1 MKGRNRLSH
10 TLEQTRNNKPM
21 WFFEHNYVYFRE
33 LFPEIIELYSG
44 ALIYRDELKLVKMQ
58 CIEVSRYTTLV
69 SLELTFTACPQIT
82 PINMNVRL
90 YHDAQLA
97 DVVSYQNITPLVA
110 PYFSADKNSAENHKR
125 QANILL
131 YEILSGCAKSG
142 QDKLE
147 PVEQL
152 S

>member
-1 MKGRNRLSH
+1 MSH
-10 TLEQTRNNKPM
+10 TLEQTRKKEPM

-44 ALIYRDELKLVKMQ
+44 KLIYKDTLKLIKIQ

-69 SLELTFTACPQIT
+69 SLDLTFTACPQIT

-97 DVVSYQNITPLVA
+97 DVFSYQNITPLVA
-110 PYFSADKNSAENHKR
+110 PYFSKDKNSAENHKR

-131 YEILSGCAKSG
+131 YEILSGCTKPD
-142 QDKLE
+142 QI
-147 PVEQL
+147 EQE
-152 S
+152 SMETA

>member
-1 MKGRNRLSH
+1 MSH
-10 TLEQTRNNKPM
+10 TLEQTRNEKPM
-21 WFFEHNYVYFRE
+21 WFFENNYIYFRDV
-33 LFPEIIELYSG
+33 FPEIIELNSG
-44 ALIYRDELKLVKMQ
+44 KLIYRDNLKLVKIH
-58 CIEVSRYTTLV
+58 CLEVSRYTTLI
-69 SLELTFTACPQIT
+69 SLDLTFTACPQIT

-131 YEILSGCAKSG
+131 YEILTGCVKP
-142 QDKLE
+142 DRIKHE
-147 PVEQL
+147 PMETA
-152 S
+152 